1 MTASTPVAPT
11 AHQSTTRPRPT
22 PAELARYL
30 REEDHAFLY
39 TVLLNAAFRAEELGI
54 TPDQFLEICRAA
66 AAPHHK
72 LLDSEEV
79 IIEPSPRLKEL
90 GFTPERFLEMS
101 ETIVSVMRQL
111 LTENLG

>member
-1 MTASTPVAPT
+1 
-11 AHQSTTRPRPT
+11 
-22 PAELARYL
+22 
-30 REEDHAFLY
+30 
-39 TVLLNAAFRAEELGI
+39 LNAAFRAEELGI

>member
-11 AHQSTTRPRPT
+11 AHQSATRPRPT
-22 PAELARYL
+22 PAELGQYL
-30 REEDHAFLY
+30 SEEDHAFLY
-39 TVLLNAAFRAEELGI
+39 TVLLNAAFRAEELGV

-111 LTENLG
+111 LMENLG